1 MTECVCP
8 NCTARFTV
16 RWNRKLM
23 QKPNLS
29 ILGPIGTIRQDIR
42 DFDRVVCPKCN
53 HEFAVPA
60 IRMFGL
66 FPRHLFWLPLIVVL
80 AVAFIAWAYVSRR

>member
-53 HEFAVPA
+53 HEFAVPT
-60 IRMFGL
+60 IRLFGL

-80 AVAFIAWAYVSRR
+80 AVAFIA